1 MDNRVDNRVDN
12 RMDNRVDN
20 LVDNL
25 ADKGAPGIHK
35 KVRNL
40 NTIKSEVHF
49 QLFGIS
55 PSCMAN
61 LMMIKTFHYY
71 KFWVSFLNMLFGQSK
86 KSFIFHTHLN

>member
-49 QLFGIS
+49 RLFGIS
-55 PSCMAN
+55 PSCMA
-61 LMMIKTFHYY
+61 I
-71 KFWVSFLNMLFGQSK
+71 S
-86 KSFIFHTHLN
+86 